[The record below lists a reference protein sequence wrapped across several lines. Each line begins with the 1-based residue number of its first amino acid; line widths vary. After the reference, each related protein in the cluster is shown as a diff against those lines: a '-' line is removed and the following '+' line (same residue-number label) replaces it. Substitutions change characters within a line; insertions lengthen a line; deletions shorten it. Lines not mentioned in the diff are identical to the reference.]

1 MEKYG
6 PMIGFLL
13 IGLAAG
19 WFASVVLKRSDMGL
33 FRNMIAGV
41 VGAILGGTI
50 TKYLEIDLPDI
61 FGSELVGQLATSFAG
76 ALVFLLLINLFRK
89 PEKKG

>member
-6 PMIGFLL
+6 PLIWFLL

-19 WFASVVLKRSDMGL
+19 WLASIIMKRSDMGL
-33 FRNMIAGV
+33 VRNMIVGV

-50 TKYLEIDLPDI
+50 TRFLELDLAAI
-61 FGSELVGQLATSFAG
+61 FGSEKLGEVVTSFAG
-76 ALVFLLLINLFRK
+76 ALVFLILINLFK
-89 PEKKG
+89 TPDKKK